1 MTESATAPTPQARPS
16 RTFQRRV
23 NLLGSQWEAQRR
35 RAWILFLVP
44 AFVIYTVF
52 MAFPLFNSMRLSLYT
67 GVGLTPD
74 RYVGLENYVQLF
86 TTPLWRDRFLNA
98 VGNTFIFF
106 FIHMAVQNTLG
117 LLFATLLSTR
127 LRGHSIYRAIIFA
140 PATLSVLVTGFL
152 WTLILNPRWGMLNQ
166 ALEAVGLGAL
176 ARPWLGDANLA
187 LPVIS
192 LVSSWQWVG
201 LPTMMFLAGLL
212 TIPDELSEAAR
223 VDGASAWQIFWRVKF
238 PLLMPVIGIVSVL
251 TFIGN
256 FNAFDVIYA
265 MAGARG
271 EPGYATDLLA
281 TFFYRTAIAGEHP
294 VAQPNMGIGAVVA
307 TITFL
312 ILLSGVSIWLIFGRG
327 RNQEVF

>member
-1 MTESATAPTPQARPS
+1 MSDTAIPAARVQEVATAGTR
-16 RTFQRRV
+16 
-23 NLLGSQWEAQRR
+23 WEIQRR
-35 RAWILFLVP
+35 RTWVLFLVP
-44 AFVIYTVF
+44 ALVIYTVF
-52 MAFPLFNSMRLSLYT
+52 MAFPLFNSMRLSFYT
-67 GVGLTPD
+67 GQGLTPD
-74 RYVGLENYVQLF
+74 RYVGLENYVALF
-86 TTPLWRDRFLNA
+86 TNPLWRDRFFNA

-106 FIHMAVQNTLG
+106 FIHMLVQNTLG
-117 LLFATLLSTR
+117 LLFATLLSNPR
-127 LRGHSIYRAIIFA
+127 LRGRNVYRAIIFT

-166 ALEAVGLGAL
+166 LLEMVGLGAL
-176 ARPWLGDANLA
+176 ARPWLGEPDLA

-212 TIPDELSEAAR
+212 TIPDELSEAAL
-223 VDGASAWQIFWRVKF
+223 VDGASAWQIFWRVKL
-238 PLLMPVIGIVSVL
+238 PLLRPVIGIVSVL

-271 EPGYATDLLA
+271 EPNYATDLLA

-294 VAQPNMGIGAVVA
+294 VAQPNMGIGAAVA

-312 ILLSGVSIWLIFGRG
+312 ILLAGVSLWLVFGRE
-327 RNQEVF
+327 RSEEALA

>member
-1 MTESATAPTPQARPS
+1 MTDTAMSTTRTTGRATTRWD
-16 RTFQRRV
+16 V
-23 NLLGSQWEAQRR
+23 QRR
-35 RAWILFLVP
+35 RVWIMFLIP
-44 AFVIYTVF
+44 ALIIYTVF
-52 MAFPLFNSMRLSLYT
+52 MAFPLFNSMRLSFFQ
-67 GVGLTPD
+67 GEGLTPD
-74 RYVGLENYVQLF
+74 RYVGLENYVELF
-86 TTPLWRDRFLNA
+86 TNPLWRDRFFNA
-98 VGNTFIFF
+98 LGNTFIFF
-106 FIHMAVQNTLG
+106 FIHMLVQNTLG
-117 LLFATLLSTR
+117 LLFATLLSIPK
-127 LRGHSIYRAIIFA
+127 LRGRSIYRAIIFT

-152 WTLILNPRWGMLNQ
+152 WTLILNPRWGMLNKI
-166 ALEAVGLGAL
+166 LEAVGLGVL
-176 ARPWLGDANLA
+176 ARPWLGEPNLA

-223 VDGASAWQIFWRVKF
+223 VDGASALQIFWRIKL
-238 PLLMPVIGIVSVL
+238 PLLRPVIGIVSVL

-256 FNAFDVIYA
+256 FNAFDVIFA

-294 VAQPNMGIGAVVA
+294 VAQPNMGIGAAVA

-312 ILLSGVSIWLIFGRG
+312 ILLVGVSLWLVFGRE
-327 RNQEVF
+327 RDEAAA